1 MNQQLAQVDARSEA
15 ELSLPAGRIYIYR
28 EGLAS
33 DPLLAPEFLL
43 YLWSEP
49 HQFFYYP

>member
-1 MNQQLAQVDARSEA
+1 MNQQLAREDARPEV
-15 ELSLPAGRIYIYR
+15 ELSLPVGRIYICR
-28 EGLAS
+28 EGLES